1 MELFFVVNIVF
12 GMYRRRVRPATKNDV
27 AQHGGHSPANT
38 KSRFTAYIFD
48 IGHPCYGQF
57 THPKSSYP
65 LIRITCHIASSSLE
79 LVEVKCFFLS

>member
-1 MELFFVVNIVF
+1 MVNIVF

-48 IGHPCYGQF
+48 IGVGTWCIF
-57 THPKSSYP
+57 SYC
-65 LIRITCHIASSSLE
+65 L
-79 LVEVKCFFLS
+79 FF